1 MSSRYVYV
9 IEVTG
14 RRRTPAPPPAHQE
27 TTMLTIKVLA
37 CLALSALLLVPLVM
51 RDAMQTSAGLQL
63 QVPNVDA
70 QALWAH
76 WPKH

>member
-1 MSSRYVYV
+1 
-9 IEVTG
+9 
-14 RRRTPAPPPAHQE
+14 
-27 TTMLTIKVLA
+27 MLTIKVLA

>member
-1 MSSRYVYV
+1 
-9 IEVTG
+9 
-14 RRRTPAPPPAHQE
+14 
-27 TTMLTIKVLA
+27 MLTIKVLA

-70 QALWAH
+70 QALWAR
-76 WPKH
+76 WPKN